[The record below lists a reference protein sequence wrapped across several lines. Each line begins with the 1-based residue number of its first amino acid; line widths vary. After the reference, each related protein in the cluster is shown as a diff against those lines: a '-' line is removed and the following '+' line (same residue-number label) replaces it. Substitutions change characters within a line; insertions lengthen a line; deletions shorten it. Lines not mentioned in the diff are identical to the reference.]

1 MALKIMVVIYS
12 FILTKSYSILGVGT
26 KNANFKNKMK
36 VSPTDVLIKILI
48 EGKKWKSAM
57 YGVNWKATNST
68 YYCGSINEDHGWTL
82 KKEDHIRDYLQK
94 VKGKK

>member
-48 EGKKWKSAM
+48 EGKK
-57 YGVNWKATNST
+57 
-68 YYCGSINEDHGWTL
+68 
-82 KKEDHIRDYLQK
+82 
-94 VKGKK
+94 